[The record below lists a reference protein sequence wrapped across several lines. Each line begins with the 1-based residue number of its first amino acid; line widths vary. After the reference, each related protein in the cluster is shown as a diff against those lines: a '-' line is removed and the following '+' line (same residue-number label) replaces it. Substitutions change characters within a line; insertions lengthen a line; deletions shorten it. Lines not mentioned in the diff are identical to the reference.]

1 MKNSA
6 PGSQHV
12 LSRLMF
18 CIKWNYV
25 HLGKSHNIGIGFL
38 INLSLRN
45 HADSIQLATLWFSSL
60 CVNLSSAAL
69 CVVHWRVTQ
78 GLLYE
83 ITPQDS

>member
-1 MKNSA
+1 MKNST
-6 PGSQHV
+6 PGNQYV

-25 HLGKSHNIGIGFL
+25 HLGKSHHIWHWFFNQ
-38 INLSLRN
+38 LSLQN

-60 CVNLSSAAL
+60 CVNLNSASL
-69 CVVHWRVTQ
+69 CIVHRRVTQ
-78 GLLYE
+78 GLLSE